1 MYWRYT
7 FVFMYVCL
15 CTISYILMYILLN
28 VYLSISGYTLFVS
41 ARIPVHICTYHSQ
54 YACIPVSICMYPCL
68 YLHVFLFVS
77 ASIPVHVCIYPTQ
90 YLNVYIRMELHVSR
104 LYLNVYLFISVCAC
118 LCLHFQFNAH
128 SANHQPSRPAKL
140 QYRQTH
146 TQPLTHPHS
155 LCCVFL
161 TPVHKCRCP
170 VSAASATASVGV
182 TARSCLLLHRF
193 EKCCV
198 LAKCEASHLPPSP
211 SDWS

>member
-1 MYWRYT
+1 
-7 FVFMYVCL
+7 
-15 CTISYILMYILLN
+15 MYICL
-28 VYLSISGYTLFVS
+28 YLDIYCLYLQVSLFISASIT
-41 ARIPVHICTYHSQ
+41 
-54 YACIPVSICMYPCL
+54 VSICMYSCQ
-68 YLHVFLFVS
+68 YLHNDSARSLFVS
-77 ASIPVHVCIYPTQ
+77 ACFPVCICKYPCS
-90 YLNVYIRMELHVSR
+90 YLHVSYPVSECVYPHGAACIPFVSER
-104 LYLNVYLFISVCAC
+104 ITCSYLFVPC

-128 SANHQPSRPAKL
+128 SANHRPSRPAKL
-140 QYRQTH
+140 QHTQTH

-155 LCCVFL
+155 LCSVFL
-161 TPVHKCRCP
+161 TPVHKCRCL